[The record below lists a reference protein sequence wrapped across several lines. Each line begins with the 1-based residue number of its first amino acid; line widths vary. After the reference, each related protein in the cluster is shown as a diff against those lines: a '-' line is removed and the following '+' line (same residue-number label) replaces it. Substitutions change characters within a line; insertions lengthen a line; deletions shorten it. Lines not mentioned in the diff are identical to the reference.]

1 MSLKDRLRVIISWD
15 NALIVGLLGILLWLL
30 WQIWLFTLQFT
41 EDFSER
47 VALLNVGTSAVLSM
61 VLIGVYVKMARD
73 SSRQTRQMEVQV
85 DSMED
90 QSQKME
96 RQLESMER
104 QTESMEQQTKQ
115 MEIQADFQ
123 EQVVD
128 IQKGQQRLMEAQYRP
143 ELVLQETFEADGD
156 TLKLELA
163 NNGTGLAKNIG
174 LDIEFL
180 VNEADSNTK
189 LTPIENREEGQT
201 VEDRMRGEI
210 ILVEGFETMSHSLS
224 RSSESRTPAVDAGT
238 VLPAGETDEL
248 TSTVQLWYYSG
259 EEAVPGD
266 GHPVGFSSAVGSLQN
281 MGVEVLAYRIK
292 LTYQNILDEEHPPQQ
307 LAEGAVHLSE
317 DPDLQDLLDAR
328 HTTGIIDWAS
338 YPLGS
343 GGLRAEFHLPRF

>member
-1 MSLKDRLRVIISWD
+1 MSLKDRLRVVISWD
-15 NALIVGLLGILLWLL
+15 NALIAGLLGILLLLL

-47 VALLNVGTSAVLSM
+47 VALLNVGTSAVLTM
-61 VLIGVYVKMARD
+61 VLISVYVKMARD
-73 SSRQTRQMEVQV
+73 SSRQTRQMEDQV

-96 RQLESMER
+96 RQLESMEQ

-115 MEIQADFQ
+115 MKIQADFQ

-128 IQKGQQRLMEAQYRP
+128 IQKSQQRLMEAQYRP
-143 ELVLQETFEADGD
+143 ELVIQETFEADGN

-180 VNEADSNTK
+180 VNEAGSNTK

-210 ILVEGFETMSHSLS
+210 ILVKGFGTMPHSLS
-224 RSSESRTPAVDAGT
+224 RSSESGTPAVDAGT
-238 VLPAGETDEL
+238 VLPSDETDEL

-259 EEAVPGD
+259 EEAVPGE
-266 GHPVGFSSAVGSLQN
+266 GQPVGFSSAVGSLQD
-281 MGVEVLAYRIK
+281 MGVEVLAFRIK
-292 LTYQNILDEEHPPQQ
+292 LTYQNVLGEEHPPQQ
-307 LAEGAVHLSE
+307 LAEGAAHLSE

-328 HTTGIIDWAS
+328 HTTGVVDYSS
-338 YPLGS
+338 YPFGD
-343 GGLRAEFHLPRF
+343 GGPRAEFHLPRF